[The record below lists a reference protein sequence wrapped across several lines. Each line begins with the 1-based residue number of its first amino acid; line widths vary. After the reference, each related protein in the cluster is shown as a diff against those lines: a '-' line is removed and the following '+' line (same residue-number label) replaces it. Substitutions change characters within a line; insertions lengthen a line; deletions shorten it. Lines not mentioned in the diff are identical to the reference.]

1 MYTPD
6 IILPTPHTVKN
17 TIIYLVYTPDIILPT
32 PHTVKYS
39 ITKPCTVLY
48 NKVLGDLSSSYCNV
62 YIQNYSGD
70 KVNNMTSMV
79 LEQSKQSFQNQ
90 KYKDFK
96 LFVANFKQ

>member
-1 MYTPD
+1 MYC
-6 IILPTPHTVKN
+6 
-17 TIIYLVYTPDIILPT
+17 
-32 PHTVKYS
+32 
-39 ITKPCTVLY
+39 ITKFWGICRHP
-48 NKVLGDLSSSYCNV
+48 NV

-79 LEQSKQSFQNQ
+79 LEQSKQTFQNQ